1 MPQSTDTTLSSAV
14 SQNSL
19 NLIKPFSAEAP
30 VNKGNPGAAVR
41 AQTSESTVEL
51 SSVKRQQVD
60 TANAFLKEL
69 QGARSVFQAATSAF
83 QEIRP
88 LLLGEGGPAS
98 DDTLKKAGDK
108 SLRLLSELANVRA
121 EQELADVQRRLANSD
136 TANFTDVVEAVAV
149 LAKVAKQGLDGAGQT
164 ELKQLAQAVSLV
176 NEALNKAQ
184 TRLEKLT
191 STVSAASS
199 KAEADLGTRE
209 GLERVLGKLG
219 ESMQGQR
226 DSALKAQAN
235 VNADMVARML
245 KDSDAGGA

>member
-83 QEIRP
+83 QEIR
-88 LLLGEGGPAS
+88 LH
-98 DDTLKKAGDK
+98 
-108 SLRLLSELANVRA
+108 
-121 EQELADVQRRLANSD
+121 
-136 TANFTDVVEAVAV
+136 
-149 LAKVAKQGLDGAGQT
+149 
-164 ELKQLAQAVSLV
+164 
-176 NEALNKAQ
+176 
-184 TRLEKLT
+184 
-191 STVSAASS
+191 
-199 KAEADLGTRE
+199 
-209 GLERVLGKLG
+209 
-219 ESMQGQR
+219 
-226 DSALKAQAN
+226 
-235 VNADMVARML
+235 RML
-245 KDSDAGGA
+245 GATRVDDGHRQGEVRRDHAARHV